1 MGESYVVHL
10 PIKIFEKIIINT
22 DNKTCDI
29 YFMNGI
35 VFKHYPLMK
44 VISAQQAISTLKYMV
59 DGEIYF

>member
-1 MGESYVVHL
+1 
-10 PIKIFEKIIINT
+10 KIIINT

-44 VISAQQAISTLKYMV
+44 VISAQQAISALKYMV